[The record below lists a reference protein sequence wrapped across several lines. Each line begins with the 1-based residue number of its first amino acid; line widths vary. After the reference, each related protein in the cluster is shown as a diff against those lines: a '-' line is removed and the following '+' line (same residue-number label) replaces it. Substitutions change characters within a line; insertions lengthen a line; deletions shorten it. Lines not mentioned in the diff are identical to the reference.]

1 MTRDLRSVLLPR
13 FLLASL
19 VVLSGCASSDVS
31 VIQKAP
37 PKPTPCDLAT
47 FESEERVGR
56 DFERLCAIA
65 VDEKPVTG
73 SYYDQEADGRARAK
87 IEDAACR
94 CGADAIILR
103 RLGRGNWRA
112 TAIRYR

>member
-1 MTRDLRSVLLPR
+1 MLRHRLVL
-13 FLLASL
+13 ACL
-19 VVLSGCASSDVS
+19 VVLAEGCASSSVS
-31 VIQKAP
+31 VIQKAS

-47 FESEERVGR
+47 FEAEEKVGR
-56 DFERLCAIA
+56 PFEKLCVIA

-73 SYYDQEADGRARAK
+73 SYYDQEADGRARTK

-94 CGADAIILR
+94 CGADAVILR